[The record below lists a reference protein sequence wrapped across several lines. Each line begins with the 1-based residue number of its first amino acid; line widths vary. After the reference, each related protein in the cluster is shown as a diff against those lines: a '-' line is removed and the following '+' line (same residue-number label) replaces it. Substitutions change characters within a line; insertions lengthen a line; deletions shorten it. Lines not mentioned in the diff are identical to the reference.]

1 MSFRIEDK
9 FFFRPE
15 NILQFKEFLT
25 KKSAKKLHKN
35 RIIKSLYFD
44 NLNLEMYRDSVEGS
58 VPRKKIRIR
67 NYPHSDDKNFYLEV
81 KTSSIEGRF
90 KTRKIISKKDFENFK
105 KNGILDNTYG
115 TCLPNFYVS
124 YEREYIKINDV
135 RISIDKKIS
144 YENFLTNVV
153 FADTK

>member
-15 NILQFKEFLT
+15 NILQFKEFLA
-25 KKSAKKLHKN
+25 KKSAKKLYKN

-67 NYPHSDDKNFYLEV
+67 NYL
-81 KTSSIEGRF
+81 GL
-90 KTRKIISKKDFENFK
+90 
-105 KNGILDNTYG
+105 LD
-115 TCLPNFYVS
+115 
-124 YEREYIKINDV
+124 
-135 RISIDKKIS
+135 
-144 YENFLTNVV
+144 
-153 FADTK
+153 